1 MLGANVWVSRK
12 TLIAIGV
19 LAIGGT
25 GWCAVRDS
33 GLDPSLGSSRPAE
46 TPPADARSADARRIV
61 LDFADCL
68 DTAAETL
75 ASPGIGGASIDGCDL
90 LYLSVDSRRGG
101 LATVSAA
108 NASAGAQVRDL
119 LRELDAGNQRGWDLL
134 PMVGEDLPPGTMEDR
149 LLRAGSRLLAA
160 ADDLREMAESIR

>member
-1 MLGANVWVSRK
+1 MLGANVWASRK
-12 TLIAIGV
+12 ALIAIGV

-46 TPPADARSADARRIV
+46 TPPPDARSADARRIV

-75 ASPGIGGASIDGCDL
+75 ASSGMGGASIYGCNL
-90 LYLSVDSRRGG
+90 PVLVGRQQARRAGNGVRGERLSRCAGQGSV
-101 LATVSAA
+101 
-108 NASAGAQVRDL
+108 AGA
-119 LRELDAGNQRGWDLL
+119 GRGE
-134 PMVGEDLPPGTMEDR
+134 PERM
-149 LLRAGSRLLAA
+149 GSAP
-160 ADDLREMAESIR
+160 DGG

>member
-12 TLIAIGV
+12 TLVAIGV
-19 LAIGGT
+19 LLIGGT
-25 GWCAVRDS
+25 GWWAARDS
-33 GLDPSLGSSRPAE
+33 AFDPSPGSSLPAE
-46 TPPADARSADARRIV
+46 PPPSDARSADARRIV

-75 ASPGIGGASIDGCDL
+75 SSPGIGGASIYGCNL

-108 NASAGAQVRDL
+108 NASAGAQIRDL
-119 LRELDAGNQRGWDLL
+119 LRELDPGNQRGWDLL
-134 PMVGEDLPPGTMEDR
+134 PMVGEELPPDIMEDR